1 MFSRAMRAMQQREAE
16 GGEGYESSEAL
27 EHGRAALESVSARL
41 EEMEGAMLEMEGAFA
56 VATRDRDALLEEVEV
71 IKGESE
77 VMRLKLEEAEG
88 ALEESVLAMGE
99 LSQERDELRSKFNA
113 VERER
118 EIERSGMEKVVLLDR
133 LLAESQKAHRDSN
146 EALEKVRGEKREVE
160 EALEKVREEKR
171 EVEEALEKVRGEKEE
186 AESRFDAQEAKS
198 QEREGAYRAL
208 EMRERAYGE
217 IEFKMT
223 ETTSRL
229 DEKANE
235 VRILE
240 GRLAERDAEVRAL
253 QGQIGRQTMTTQ
265 TSAKAAPKNGFF
277 GLLRPKMAPANT
289 NSPSASPAVACREG
303 LSPISSISNET
314 EHVSSVSA
322 SNPSL
327 VSTGGERRQRV
338 EQSSFSLWARVASRE
353 AGFAD
358 GLASGIGTRWGRA
371 LAIGAFELWRC
382 CALCEEVHDIGAV
395 EGGVGQVSR
404 ERGSWEEGQRRDL
417 QYAVS
422 CLTGLIIAAK
432 HGARG
437 LDALSCADG
446 AWWEDDEEDEY
457 DEEEGGSAGA
467 ATSGC
472 SVLVGMAVDDSL
484 RVIAVAPHSPAYE
497 SGKVA
502 VGQFVVAVNGT
513 SPKSKEEAAELM
525 SRGRAGGSISVILR
539 GETGEPV
546 DVPLAVVSRLFF
558 SPPCRCFHHLELWH
572 TSSSPALLL
581 LFPCRKM
588 RATHWF
594 LLAKYV
600 YSFPQERSGG
610 AYTAQD
616 EASQGRCLVP
626 SSSLRSE
633 EI

>member
-1 MFSRAMRAMQQREAE
+1 MHGADAGSFWQEASIEAEAVFSRAMRAMQQREAE

-77 VMRLKLEEAEG
+77 VMRLRLEEAEG
-88 ALEESVLAMGE
+88 ALEESVVAMGE

-160 EALEKVREEKR
+160 
-171 EVEEALEKVRGEKEE
+171 
-186 AESRFDAQEAKS
+186 SRFDAQEAKS

-208 EMRERAYGE
+208 EMRERAYRE

-229 DEKANE
+229 DEKVNE

-303 LSPISSISNET
+303 VSPISSISNET

-457 DEEEGGSAGA
+457 DEEEGGSGGA

-558 SPPCRCFHHLELWH
+558 SPPCRCFQHLELWH